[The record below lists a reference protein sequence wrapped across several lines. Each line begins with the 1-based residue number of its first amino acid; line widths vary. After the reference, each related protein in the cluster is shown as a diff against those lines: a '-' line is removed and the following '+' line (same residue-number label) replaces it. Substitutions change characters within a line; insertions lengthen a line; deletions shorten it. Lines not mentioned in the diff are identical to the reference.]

1 MLRYIDRETIAEEH
15 RCRGTGWDDGGTRAP
30 DWLDDRDG
38 NETLQFAQI
47 AALYRALRKSRE
59 EDKDE
64 AGAADLYYGEMEM
77 RRHHAG
83 TVVHH
88 GRVRALSDLVVL
100 TLYWAGSGYGLRAS
114 RSLATLALT
123 IAIASVGLR
132 FFGFKPDPTYT
143 RALFYSMKAPLP
155 ISDSPMPQVSRSPTP
170 ASSSRSCSV
179 CSVLC

>member
-1 MLRYIDRETIAEEH
+1 
-15 RCRGTGWDDGGTRAP
+15 
-30 DWLDDRDG
+30 
-38 NETLQFAQI
+38 
-47 AALYRALRKSRE
+47 
-59 EDKDE
+59 
-64 AGAADLYYGEMEM
+64 M
-77 RRHHAG
+77 RRHHAAT

-143 RALFYSMKAPLP
+143 RALFYSIESTSSLFRLPDAPGLE
-155 ISDSPMPQVSRSPTP
+155 ITYTGEFIQI
-170 ASSSRSCSV
+170 
-179 CSVLC
+179 VLRLLGPLLIGLALLAVRARVKR